1 MQPPYDLLRE
11 RARKIV
17 SEFSPP
23 DFYNAH
29 PRAHHLSKSVFND
42 DPTVNKL
49 RHYLEP
55 RLEDD
60 FGHGLRHAIKV
71 AVDAGSL
78 LAIEGIR
85 HNYSESAISTRI
97 CLVQCAGLLHDI
109 KRKKKNHSSRGAL
122 KARQILERFTFPQS
136 EIRDICLAIMNHEA
150 FQPVE
155 PLDTVEGQLVS
166 DCLYD
171 ADKFRWGPD
180 NFTDTL
186 WEMVSFYNPTLSS
199 FLDQYPRGMDALS
212 RIKPTFRSP
221 AGQIFGPQFIDLGIA
236 IGRKLYA
243 VIQAE
248 FSDYL

>member
-1 MQPPYDLLRE
+1 MQPTYDLLRE

-180 NFTDTL
+180 NFTETVWL
-186 WEMVSFYNPTLSS
+186 MVAARKIPLKILIDH
-199 FLDQYPRGMDALS
+199 FLPSLRGIEKIS
-212 RIKPTFRSP
+212 KTFRTP
-221 AGQIFGPQFIDLGIA
+221 TGREYGPDFISRGLK
-236 IGRKLYA
+236 IGEMLH
-243 VIQAE
+243 AE
-248 FSDYL
+248 LVKRFARS